1 MLQTMLLIMLK
12 QISIIYNGK
21 KGKKENNRIVY
32 PYVNYILLC
41 NRVSP
46 KLAIQNNKYLLS
58 HSF

>member
-1 MLQTMLLIMLK
+1 MLPSMLK
-12 QISIIYNGK
+12 QISIIYNDIMTK

-32 PYVNYILLC
+32 PYVNYTLLC